1 MTDEP
6 QEQPQELDQVELQE
20 TSQTLKDEIKTELK
34 KEIKYFHQ
42 KRKRRVL
49 KSVGIFALGI
59 LIGFGGGRAIH
70 SEHHFEHGHFQKWH
84 HYRE

>member
-6 QEQPQELDQVELQE
+6 QEQPQEQDREVLQE
-20 TSQTLKDEIKTELK
+20 TSQTLKEEIKTELK
-34 KEIKYFHQ
+34 KEIKNFHQ